1 MVRVERFRT
10 RAKAS
15 STEPTFHTCMIPA
28 RLHDSF
34 VWCVLSQSAQAMW
47 QHHFLALPAPAATS
61 TSCHI
66 LGTVGGFCIRHDS
79 IMQTRPELQP
89 GHCAHSDCSL
99 PTSCSIASNRAFHG
113 QRTCALCS
121 NAEEEADNW
130 PPRHQAELPL
140 MALSEDCPP
149 PSCPAVLAASPVQ
162 PPAF

>member
-1 MVRVERFRT
+1 
-10 RAKAS
+10 
-15 STEPTFHTCMIPA
+15 MIPA

-61 TSCHI
+61 TNCHI

-113 QRTCALCS
+113 QRTCALCRS
-121 NAEEEADNW
+121 RGRSRQLASKTSSRASSDGSERGLPTAQLSSCACSFSSSATSFLSAETCGDG
-130 PPRHQAELPL
+130 
-140 MALSEDCPP
+140 
-149 PSCPAVLAASPVQ
+149 
-162 PPAF
+162 